1 MTRALWYL
9 RRWLVQAGPARL
21 ASVAL
26 LLGAALLHWA
36 VTLPGAAALA
46 EEQQRHRQAQAA
58 TARAHASDA
67 GRAAE
72 QAQVAG
78 LLARFPAGGNEAL
91 GAAVIQVQ
99 AAADARRLLID
110 KGSYQFGA
118 DAGHGVERYNF
129 SLPVKGAYPAVRGFV
144 RQVQRE
150 LPHVALD
157 SASISRA
164 GRADAAVEAQ
174 LQFSAYFRSAR

>member
-1 MTRALWYL
+1 MKRALWYL
-9 RRWLVQAGPARL
+9 RRWLMHADPARTT
-21 ASVAL
+21 SVAAML
-26 LLGAALLHWA
+26 LAAMLHWL

-46 EEQQRHRQAQAA
+46 EQQERQRQAQDAA
-58 TARAHASDA
+58 ARSHASGA
-67 GRAAE
+67 GRRPE
-72 QAQVAG
+72 QAQIAG
-78 LLARFPAGGNEAL
+78 LLERLPGGGNQAL

-99 AAADARRLLID
+99 AAADECRLLID

-129 SLPVKGAYPAVRGFV
+129 SLPVKGSYPAVRAFV

-157 SASISRA
+157 SASISRN

-174 LQFSAYFRSAR
+174 LQFSAYFRSSR